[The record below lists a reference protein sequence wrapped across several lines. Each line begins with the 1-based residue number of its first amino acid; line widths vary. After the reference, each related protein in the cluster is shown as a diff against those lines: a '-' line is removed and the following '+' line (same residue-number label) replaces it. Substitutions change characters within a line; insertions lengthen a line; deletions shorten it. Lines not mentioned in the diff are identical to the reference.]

1 MARLAT
7 IETEPGA
14 HTTALSPAGD
24 WLCAFL
30 PRSHRAAIF
39 EIEESAMADVVLHG
53 FHRSTYVSIAK
64 LVLTAKGV
72 PFLFHDTEQAM
83 GTANGWTLHPFDRVP
98 VLTHDGFTVFETA
111 AIAAYVDEAFF
122 GPALSP
128 AGPRERARMNQWISS
143 VNSYYYPWIVYH
155 LVHERVVFREL
166 GIAADEAV
174 VSASLPHIDRG
185 LEVLEK
191 VLGSGT
197 AFLAGDRVSL
207 ADYFMLPLA
216 GGARHGRRGPSRL
229 VAGASGPRLDR
240 AHGRAARSGLRR
252 RRHAAAPADRACAAL
267 GDPAPAG
274 GEGDMTDP
282 GLLVLSRADIAR
294 LMDFDDYVD
303 AVEAAFV
310 AAAKGDAVA
319 PPAAALHVPGGSFHA
334 KAAALLGEGAVTAI
348 KINGNFPGNPAANGL
363 PTVQGVIYL
372 ADATNGRPLALMDS
386 IEITINRTGA
396 ATTLAARHLARRD
409 SRVATICGAGVQ
421 GRIQLIAIA
430 AAAHARARSMSGI
443 PGPMRPSVWRARCRR
458 R

>member
-1 MARLAT
+1 MIDVFSTVSMARLVT

-14 HTTALSPAGD
+14 HTTALSPAGR
-24 WLCAFL
+24 LALRL
-30 PRSHRAAIF
+30 PAAQPSRRDLRDLRRAPWPT
-39 EIEESAMADVVLHG
+39 SVLHG

-174 VSASLPHIDRG
+174 VTALIAVQHPPAAWKFWD
-185 LEVLEK
+185 K

-207 ADYFMLPLA
+207 AD
-216 GGARHGRRGPSRL
+216 
-229 VAGASGPRLDR
+229 
-240 AHGRAARSGLRR
+240 
-252 RRHAAAPADRACAAL
+252 
-267 GDPAPAG
+267 
-274 GEGDMTDP
+274 
-282 GLLVLSRADIAR
+282 
-294 LMDFDDYVD
+294 
-303 AVEAAFV
+303 
-310 AAAKGDAVA
+310 
-319 PPAAALHVPGGSFHA
+319 
-334 KAAALLGEGAVTAI
+334 
-348 KINGNFPGNPAANGL
+348 
-363 PTVQGVIYL
+363 
-372 ADATNGRPLALMDS
+372 
-386 IEITINRTGA
+386 
-396 ATTLAARHLARRD
+396 
-409 SRVATICGAGVQ
+409 
-421 GRIQLIAIA
+421 
-430 AAAHARARSMSGI
+430 
-443 PGPMRPSVWRARCRR
+443 
-458 R
+458 